1 VALVALGCA
10 CFAPAPSLAAAQA
23 PRPPALPGTP
33 REKPGAIRPNRP
45 TRILIPAPE
54 SVDFA
59 ADSVTVPFDLSTG
72 WIVIPVEVN
81 GSGPYSFVLDTG
93 TPGHARIAPDLAS
106 ELTLPATGDARSADG
121 TIRSA
126 KSVDL
131 VRIDSLRVGDAVF
144 RGLMAAAFLG
154 SKPSLKA
161 PGGAADVG
169 SASDRST
176 PSTPAPPSDMPP
188 ADRRGILGFA
198 LFRTVLLTI
207 DYASA
212 QLVISHRALSPT
224 DDHVT
229 PLVGTLDIA
238 RVSVEV
244 GDVDM
249 DVRLDTGDTGA
260 FTVSTETLRTLKTVS
275 EPWLVGKARTINN
288 EFDVQGV
295 RLSGP
300 LRLAGHRFDV
310 TEASFVDV
318 FLGASLGEGIL
329 RSFVLTFDESNRLVK
344 LTRVGEGRLEALA
357 KRERAAAPR

>member
-1 VALVALGCA
+1 
-10 CFAPAPSLAAAQA
+10 
-23 PRPPALPGTP
+23 LPGTP

-59 ADSVTVPFDLSTG
+59 ADSVTIPFELSSG
-72 WIVIPVEVN
+72 RIVVPVEVN
-81 GSGPYSFVLDTG
+81 GGGPYPFVLDTG

-106 ELTLPATGDARSADG
+106 ELALPAIGDARAADG

-144 RGLMAAAFLG
+144 RGLKAAAFLG
-154 SKPSLKA
+154 SKPSLEA
-161 PGGAADVG
+161 PSDAAYDG
-169 SASDRST
+169 SANDQST
-176 PSTPAPPSDMPP
+176 PSPPEPTGPP
-188 ADRRGILGFA
+188 PPDRRGILGFA
-198 LFRTVLLTI
+198 LFRSVLLTI
-207 DYASA
+207 DYANA
-212 QLVISHRALSPT
+212 QLVISRGTLSPT

-229 PLVGTLDIA
+229 PLIGTLDIA
-238 RVSVEV
+238 RVAVEV
-244 GDVDM
+244 GDVDL
-249 DVRLDTGDTGA
+249 DVRLDTGDTGV

-275 EPWLVGKARTINN
+275 KPWLVGKARTINN

-300 LRLAGHRFDV
+300 LRLADYRFDV

-318 FLGASLGEGIL
+318 FPGASLGEGVL

-357 KRERAAAPR
+357 NKQQAAAPR